1 MNKGTLIRSVCSVVL
16 CCVFSVLLGVGCVV
30 TGGIK
35 GNTDGEESP
44 QKEIL
49 EERQKGVYVNNTP
62 VDDINETNS
71 TDLSETNGSNINGT
85 NNSKADHNDT
95 ELSSD
100 AEPGR
105 IEEKKTSPLLF
116 DEYAIN
122 HLALVDAEVEKH
134 TRSLQENPLDAEGML
149 LLNNAKQNASL
160 AHMQRAEALT
170 SKKFFR
176 EALTELQISIA
187 FYPGNS
193 RAVEL
198 IDKLKRM
205 RESLFYTEKG
215 ERLVKSGSFNK
226 ARDAFLNAL
235 ELDPD
240 NKRAGEA
247 LEQYRKSEDEM
258 PEYSLDL
265 RSHAPVSFKFKKTPV
280 INVFEIISK
289 LTGVNFIFDKDVKE
303 SKVTLFMT
311 DVKFDQ
317 FLSVLLSTNNLA
329 SKLINSKTILIY
341 PDTPMKGKIY
351 DELMVETF
359 YLSHLKAKNAVAILS
374 KIVKTKNVIAN
385 NELNSI
391 TIRGKRDEV
400 EMASRIIEANDRVH
414 SEVVLNVEI
423 LEVSRT
429 REKNLGLS
437 ISDSITL
444 GVSRTS
450 SGIENSADS
459 VMGFAPMASLND
471 ISDITSKELYLS
483 LPTATLMLLKQ
494 DGDTKILAKPQIRV
508 SNYSKATILIGERI
522 PLRSNRK
529 VQTDGS
535 ITYDYQYQD
544 VGIKL
549 VTEPVITRYDQ
560 INLKL
565 NLEISSLGNNVG
577 TKDDLQYAIKTKST
591 TTVLTIHD
599 GDTVILGGLI
609 QDENRETIKK
619 IPLLGDIPILGRL
632 FTSVNKENVETDIIM
647 TITPVIIRSQD
658 IPRRDLLSF
667 WSGNE
672 KNISLK
678 KPFEGRNEVGMQ
690 FNDYPAEE
698 YIMAME
704 EDVFLPGEHSLTIQ
718 VNSYKE
724 QDKARQR
731 ADELE
736 TLGYKTWVMEADIPG
751 KGIFHR
757 VFVGQFN
764 SYNIADAACREM
776 LEKEYFAHDIRVVDK
791 SYVFGR

>member
-1 MNKGTLIRSVCSVVL
+1 M
-16 CCVFSVLLGVGCVV
+16 
-30 TGGIK
+30 
-35 GNTDGEESP
+35 
-44 QKEIL
+44 
-49 EERQKGVYVNNTP
+49 
-62 VDDINETNS
+62 
-71 TDLSETNGSNINGT
+71 
-85 NNSKADHNDT
+85 
-95 ELSSD
+95 
-100 AEPGR
+100 
-105 IEEKKTSPLLF
+105 
-116 DEYAIN
+116 
-122 HLALVDAEVEKH
+122 EKH
-134 TRSLQENPLDAEGML
+134 TSSLQENPLDAEGML

-226 ARDAFLNAL
+226 ARDAFLTAI

-258 PEYSLDL
+258 PEYSLNL

-341 PDTPMKGKIY
+341 PDTPMKAKIY

-400 EMASRIIEANDRVH
+400 EMASRIIEANDRAH

-429 REKNLGLS
+429 REKDLGLS
-437 ISDSITL
+437 ISESITL
-444 GVSRTS
+444 GVGSTS
-450 SGIENSADS
+450 SGNVDSSSDSA
-459 VMGFAPMASLND
+459 GITPMANASLD
-471 ISDITSKELYLS
+471 YISNITSKELYLS
-483 LPTATLMLLKQ
+483 LPTATLMLLKK

-508 SNYSKATILIGERI
+508 SNYGKATILIGERI

-529 VQTDGS
+529 VQSDGS
-535 ITYDYQYQD
+535 TTYDYQYQD

-549 VTEPVITRYDQ
+549 VTEPIITRYDQ

-577 TKDDLQYAIKTKST
+577 ISEDPQYSIKTKST
-591 TTVLTIHD
+591 ATVLTIHD

-609 QDENRETIKK
+609 QDEDRETTKK
-619 IPLLGDIPILGRL
+619 IPLFGDIPILGRL
-632 FTSVNKENVETDIIM
+632 FTSVNNENVETDIIM
-647 TITPVIIRSQD
+647 TITPVIVRSQD

-751 KGIFHR
+751 RGVFHR

-776 LEKEYFAHDIRVVDK
+776 LEKEYFAHDIRIVDR